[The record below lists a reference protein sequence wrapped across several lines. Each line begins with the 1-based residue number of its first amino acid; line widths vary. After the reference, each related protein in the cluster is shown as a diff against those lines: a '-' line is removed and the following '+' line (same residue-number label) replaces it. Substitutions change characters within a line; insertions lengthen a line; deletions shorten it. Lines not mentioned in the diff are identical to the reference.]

1 LTGLP
6 NFPAYTS
13 GHSTF
18 SWAAATILGH
28 LFPESRDNLNNMAE
42 EASISRV
49 YGGIHYPID
58 CSAGKQSG
66 IQIGNFA
73 IARAVNDGGE

>member
-1 LTGLP
+1 
-6 NFPAYTS
+6 
-13 GHSTF
+13 
-18 SWAAATILGH
+18 
-28 LFPESRDNLNNMAE
+28 MAE